1 MASRSSRRRPRRRGR
16 SRNTRLPR
24 VCARSGVRRARLP
37 SRSVRR
43 ALDAHECLREE
54 EVGHVWTGESG
65 AHRHSH
71 HRARAIRREQT
82 ARAGALPRTLDQR
95 VQEGHQRGRADAGRE
110 GQDREGQGRKDITLQ
125 PPRGVRMMSLF
136 VPEIGIWE
144 KVLRS
149 VVVYLFVLLA
159 FRFTGKRQVGQLTPF
174 DLVVLLI
181 ISNVVQNAVIGPDN
195 SLGGGLL
202 GAAVILGLNYAFVDL
217 TFRSKRL
224 RRLLE
229 ATPTLLIHNGQI
241 LHQNLKKERITLDD
255 LHAALR
261 RGGVVDAE
269 HVRVAVLEENGGISG
284 VPRAGRGAGP
294 VPGPLTGPSRARLF
308 PATPLGE
315 RRRRGPG

>member
-1 MASRSSRRRPRRRGR
+1 M
-16 SRNTRLPR
+16 T
-24 VCARSGVRRARLP
+24 
-37 SRSVRR
+37 
-43 ALDAHECLREE
+43 
-54 EVGHVWTGESG
+54 
-65 AHRHSH
+65 
-71 HRARAIRREQT
+71 
-82 ARAGALPRTLDQR
+82 
-95 VQEGHQRGRADAGRE
+95 
-110 GQDREGQGRKDITLQ
+110 
-125 PPRGVRMMSLF
+125 SLL

-149 VVVYLFVLLA
+149 VVVYLFMLLA

-202 GAAVILGLNYAFVDL
+202 GAGVILGLNYAVVEL

-241 LHQNLKKERITLDD
+241 LYPNLRKERITLED

-261 RGGVVDAE
+261 RSGIADAE
-269 HVRVAVLEENGGISG
+269 HVRVAVLEENGGIS
-284 VPRAGRGAGP
+284 VIPRVAGAAGES
-294 VPGPLTGPSRARLF
+294 PGQR
-308 PATPLGE
+308 
-315 RRRRGPG
+315 

>member
-1 MASRSSRRRPRRRGR
+1 
-16 SRNTRLPR
+16 
-24 VCARSGVRRARLP
+24 
-37 SRSVRR
+37 
-43 ALDAHECLREE
+43 
-54 EVGHVWTGESG
+54 
-65 AHRHSH
+65 
-71 HRARAIRREQT
+71 
-82 ARAGALPRTLDQR
+82 
-95 VQEGHQRGRADAGRE
+95 
-110 GQDREGQGRKDITLQ
+110 
-125 PPRGVRMMSLF
+125 MMSLF

-174 DLVVLLI
+174 DLVLLLI

-202 GAAVILGLNYAFVDL
+202 GAAVILGLNYAFVDV

-261 RGGVVDAE
+261 RGGIVDAE
-269 HVRVAVLEENGGISG
+269 HVRVAVLEENGGIS
-284 VPRAGRGAGP
+284 VIPRAAGG
-294 VPGPLTGPSRARLF
+294 PGPF
-308 PATPLGE
+308 PGL
-315 RRRRGPG
+315 